1 MATGRHVRSRYTAE
15 QPTNSDA
22 PRFRF
27 PPTANGAPLLLAGAA
42 AVLVAAIGGLAA
54 PDNGNANAQTLA
66 LATPAGV
73 SQTAAQVTPLSEDL
87 LELRNASRAAS
98 REAERR
104 ALEEQKKKEEAE
116 RKAAE
121 DKKKA
126 AEEKKKKEEAA
137 RQAALKKQYSLP
149 VSDYRLT
156 GRFGNSGKRWA
167 RTHTGLDFAAAA
179 GTPVKS
185 VAAGRV
191 ISAGW
196 AGAYGNRIIVRH
208 ADGTHTWYCHLS
220 KFVKTG
226 GKVAVGQ
233 TIGKV
238 GSTGNSTGPHLH
250 LEVRPGGGSPVDPE
264 KWLAKRGHRP

>member
-1 MATGRHVRSRYTAE
+1 MATGRHVRPRDTAE
-15 QPTNSDA
+15 QPTNGDA
-22 PRFRF
+22 PRLRL
-27 PPTANGAPLLLAGAA
+27 PRTANGAPLLLAGAA

-54 PDNGNANAQTLA
+54 PDDGNANAQTRE
-66 LATPAGV
+66 PASS
-73 SQTAAQVTPLSEDL
+73 SQSAVQTTPLSEDL
-87 LELRNASRAAS
+87 LELRNASLAAS

-104 ALEEQKKKEEAE
+104 ALEEQKKKEETE

-121 DKKKA
+121 DEKKA

-137 RQAALKKQYSLP
+137 RKAALKKQYSLP
-149 VSDYRLT
+149 VSDYHLT

-167 RTHTGLDFAAAA
+167 RTHTGLDFAAPA

-185 VAAGRV
+185 VATGRV

-208 ADGTHTWYCHLS
+208 ADGTDTWYCHLS

-264 KWLAKRGHRP
+264 KWLAERGHKP